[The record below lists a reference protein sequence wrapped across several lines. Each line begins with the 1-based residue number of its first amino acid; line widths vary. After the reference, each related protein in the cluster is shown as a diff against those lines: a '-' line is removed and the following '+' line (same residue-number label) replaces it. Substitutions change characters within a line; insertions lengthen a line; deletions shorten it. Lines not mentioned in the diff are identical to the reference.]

1 MGNFHHQTPPTKIQG
16 PPDWVVRE
24 LSRQPLRLKVK
35 KSSRIRSFWESDS
48 RTADVG
54 SSERPFGVYLPRTG
68 EKKRSVKTTREIHA
82 LSKFQFQHSSW
93 SIYITIWLA
102 IFHASFTHGD
112 SADALETGFWGQSS
126 QRVREIPSM
135 KLPEPKLWKV
145 IAHGSKFKNN
155 KNKPNNLCNCFHLK
169 PLRDHAGSFNLILSD
184 ALEDLCLDLWI
195 GSFRRSSDS
204 QVGVP
209 PVPAFCYKKSG
220 QQISPQTTNTK
231 WRNWGHIFF
240 LWGGETIR
248 TSLSRSWIFGDFEGA
263 TGHAS
268 CGISSPSLMPRLL
281 LMKSWCEHNESTGNV
296 WWKHVAQGWNV
307 WNMSRLIFQTSF

>member
-1 MGNFHHQTPPTKIQG
+1 MSVVLKGHLGFIFQEQG
-16 PPDWVVRE
+16 
-24 LSRQPLRLKVK
+24 K
-35 KSSRIRSFWESDS
+35 
-48 RTADVG
+48 
-54 SSERPFGVYLPRTG
+54 
-68 EKKRSVKTTREIHA
+68 KKRSVKTTREIHA

-209 PVPAFCYKKSG
+209 PVPAFCYKKKW
-220 QQISPQTTNTK
+220 PTNFTTNNEHQMKKLRT
-231 WRNWGHIFF
+231 HFF

-248 TSLSRSWIFGDFEGA
+248 TSL
-263 TGHAS
+263 
-268 CGISSPSLMPRLL
+268 
-281 LMKSWCEHNESTGNV
+281 
-296 WWKHVAQGWNV
+296 
-307 WNMSRLIFQTSF
+307 